1 MLHWCPTR
9 ELCEAR
15 AREERWAININK
27 TSGQLSPR
35 VFQLCK
41 KCPHTG
47 AGNTAF
53 FFFFFGGGAFGYGF
67 EGTQK
72 ALKKETEIYYPP
84 GQK

>member
-1 MLHWCPTR
+1 MQP
-9 ELCEAR
+9 
-15 AREERWAININK
+15 REEGQAININK
-27 TSGQLSPR
+27 TVGQLSPR
-35 VFQLCK
+35 VLQLFK
-41 KCPHTG
+41 KPPHMG

-53 FFFFFGGGAFGYGF
+53 FFFLIGGRAFGSEF